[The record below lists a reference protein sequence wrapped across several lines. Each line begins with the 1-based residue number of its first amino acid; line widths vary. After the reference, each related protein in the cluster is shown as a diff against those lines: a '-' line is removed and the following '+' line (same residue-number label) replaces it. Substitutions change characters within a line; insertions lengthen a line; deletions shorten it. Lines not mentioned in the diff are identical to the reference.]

1 VYTITINVD
10 PELYSIHIIKLIL
23 QPIVE
28 NAIYH
33 GMKDIRS
40 GGRITINGY
49 KQNKELLVFE
59 IEDNGR
65 GMTDQLSK
73 DLNDYINDKNNL
85 FSSIGLRNVNKRIKI
100 KYGESFGL
108 EIQSKPNLCTNVIV
122 RLPIERN

>member
-1 VYTITINVD
+1 
-10 PELYSIHIIKLIL
+10 LIL

-40 GGRITINGY
+40 GGKIIITGY
-49 KQNKELLVFE
+49 KQDKKLLIFE
-59 IEDNGR
+59 IEDNGK

-100 KYGESFGL
+100 KYGDDFGL
-108 EIQSKPNLCTNVIV
+108 EIQSKPNSSTKVIV
-122 RLPIERN
+122 RLPIEHN